1 MIIKDFQLEK
11 IIKEATDS
19 ISILIYGPND
29 GLVREQIEKIK
40 HNYLSK
46 DEYEEISFNGKNLDN
61 DPQSLNDIIQTVSMF
76 FTSKIVIADN
86 IKDKHIKIV
95 EDIVLSEPQQVI
107 LILKDGNLN
116 KSSKIR
122 KFFETEKKCL
132 SLACY
137 EDDGRSMMRNID
149 EFIRSSD
156 IELDKDVKNYLLQSL
171 SNDRMVSKSELEKI
185 EIFYKGSKNK
195 IELEEVKDLLND
207 SSSQNINKMNE
218 SVMFGN
224 TSKSSK
230 IMNKLLLEGTSP
242 ISLIR
247 SLSNY
252 LLRIKQTKIEMKKG
266 NNFDSSIKSLRPPVF
281 WKDKDSFQ
289 KHCLKWPLKSIEKN
303 LFELMEAEISC
314 KLNSKI
320 ANLKCE
326 QSIILIA
333 SKGKRYFKN

>member
-11 IIKEATDS
+11 IIKEATDF

-266 NNFDSSIKSLRPPVF
+266 NNFDSSIKSLRPPV
-281 WKDKDSFQ
+281 KTKTV
-289 KHCLKWPLKSIEKN
+289 
-303 LFELMEAEISC
+303 
-314 KLNSKI
+314 
-320 ANLKCE
+320 
-326 QSIILIA
+326 
-333 SKGKRYFKN
+333 FKNIA